1 MMSRFP
7 LLAVVLA
14 LFACGCGSD
23 PAPTTANTPPN
34 RFVFTAAL
42 SALNEVPALAAN
54 NAEIGGR
61 GQATITMN
69 VTRDAAGAITAGTVD
84 VVATFT
90 AFPNGTVV
98 SLSHIHTGNST
109 SFGGVVIGT
118 VPTAGE
124 VTMPN
129 GSGSYVRTGFPIG
142 PPVDVANQ
150 IIASP
155 ANFYFNV
162 HTPTNP
168 GGALRGQ
175 LALVP

>member
-7 LLAVVLA
+7 LLAVGFA

-23 PAPTTANTPPN
+23 PAPTTVNTPPT
-34 RFVFTAAL
+34 RFVFTATL
-42 SALNEVPALAAN
+42 SALNEVPALAAT

-61 GQATITMN
+61 GTATVTMN

-90 AFPNGTVV
+90 GFPNGTII
-98 SLSHIHTGNST
+98 SAAHIHTGNST
-109 SFGGVVIGT
+109 TAGSVLVAM
-118 VPTAGE
+118 VPSPGE

-129 GSGSYVRTGFPIG
+129 GSGSYVHTGFPVG
-142 PPVDVANQ
+142 PPVDIANQ
-150 IIASP
+150 IIANP

-162 HTPTNP
+162 HTSTNP
-168 GGALRGQ
+168 GGAARGQ
-175 LALVP
+175 LTLVP

>member
-14 LFACGCGSD
+14 LCAAGCGSD
-23 PAPTTANTPPN
+23 PAPTTTNTPPT
-34 RFVFTAAL
+34 RFVFTAPL
-42 SALNEVPALAAN
+42 SAVNEVPALAAN

-90 AFPNGTVV
+90 GFPSGTIITAA
-98 SLSHIHTGNST
+98 HIHTGNST
-109 SFGGVVIGT
+109 TAGAVL
-118 VPTAGE
+118 VPMVPAAGE

-129 GSGSYVRTGFPIG
+129 GSGSFVKSGFAISPI
-142 PPVDVANQ
+142 DNANL
-150 IIASP
+150 IIANP

-162 HTPTNP
+162 HTSTNP
-168 GGALRGQ
+168 GGAARGQ
-175 LALVP
+175 LTLVP

>member
-14 LFACGCGSD
+14 LFVAGCGSD
-23 PAPTTANTPPN
+23 PAPTTTNTPPN

-42 SALNEVPALAAN
+42 SAVNEVPALAAN

-90 AFPNGTVV
+90 GFPNGTIITAA
-98 SLSHIHTGNST
+98 HIHTGNST
-109 SFGGVVIGT
+109 TSGAVL
-118 VPTAGE
+118 VPMVPAAGE

-129 GSGSYVRTGFPIG
+129 GSGSFVKSGFAISPI
-142 PPVDVANQ
+142 DNANL
-150 IIASP
+150 IIANP

-168 GGALRGQ
+168 GGAARGQ
-175 LALVP
+175 LSLVP

>member
-23 PAPTTANTPPN
+23 PAPTTTNTPPT
-34 RFVFTAAL
+34 RLVFTAAL
-42 SALNEVPALAAN
+42 SAVNEVPALAAT
-54 NAEIGGR
+54 NAEIAGR
-61 GQATITMN
+61 GQATVTMN

-90 AFPNGTVV
+90 GFPNGTTITAA
-98 SLSHIHTGNST
+98 HIHTGNST
-109 SFGGVVIGT
+109 TAGGVLVAM
-118 VPTAGE
+118 VPAAGE

-129 GSGSYVRTGFPIG
+129 GSGSYVRSGFPIS
-142 PPVDVANQ
+142 PIDSANL
-150 IIASP
+150 IIANP
-155 ANFYFNV
+155 AGFYFNV
-162 HTPTNP
+162 HSPTNP
-168 GGALRGQ
+168 GGAARGQ

>member
-23 PAPTTANTPPN
+23 TPTTPTPTAPPT
-34 RFVFTAAL
+34 RFVYTATL
-42 SALNEVPALAAN
+42 SALNEIPALAAT

-84 VVATFT
+84 VLATFT
-90 AFPNGTVV
+90 GFPAGTVITAA
-98 SLSHIHTGNST
+98 HIHTGNST
-109 SFGGVVIGT
+109 TAGGVLVAM
-118 VPTAGE
+118 VPAAGE

-129 GSGSYVRTGFPIG
+129 GSGSYVKSGFPVT
-142 PPVDVANQ
+142 PVDSANV
-150 IIASP
+150 IIANP
-155 ANFYFNV
+155 AGFYFNV
-162 HTPTNP
+162 HSPLNP
-168 GGALRGQ
+168 GGVARGQ